1 MDVKGY
7 LKQAMKLEILV
18 YEQSRVVSNMQ
29 RTVRQLQNPQPPAYQ
44 KECKYDFSGLSKPLF
59 WSIFFG
65 AVGGALFVCFKMMK
79 SEIDLDYDLQNRVL
93 KLGTFVGAFLG
104 SLVPLGIVIFEVLS
118 TNRYNHKVKQN
129 NLQMDKNHQ
138 ALQLVNQNKINAL
151 TQQLTKTQDNLRI
164 TRNLLSKLYS
174 YNVIHPKYRS
184 LVPMSMMC
192 EYFDTGRCSSLTGH
206 GGAYDVY
213 ENELRQNIIIGK
225 LDVIIQKMDEIVD
238 NQYMLHQALVE
249 CNNNISK
256 VNSNLKS
263 LQSTNDEILECSQV
277 TAYNSRISAVNTSAM
292 SAIAIYEHLK

>member
-44 KECKYDFSGLSKPLF
+44 EECEYDFSGLPSIILGCILIGAFLGFLFMCVVNYSKVTVK
-59 WSIFFG
+59 FG
-65 AVGGALFVCFKMMK
+65 AV
-79 SEIDLDYDLQNRVL
+79 
-93 KLGTFVGAFLG
+93 TGAFLG